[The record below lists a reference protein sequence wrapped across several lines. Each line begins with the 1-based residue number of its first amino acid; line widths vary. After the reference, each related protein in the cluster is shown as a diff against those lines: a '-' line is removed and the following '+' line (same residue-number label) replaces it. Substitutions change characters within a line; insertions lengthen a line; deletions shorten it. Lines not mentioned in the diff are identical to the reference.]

1 MRDKDLNRL
10 AGEIARGDCVLFA
23 GSALTIKDGGL
34 TWDQLVSRTKE
45 EFTYESPL
53 TDNYRILNDI
63 VEENREEKVHAY
75 IKSELEDIE
84 LTEPVSYLSELPWF
98 TCFTTNYDTA
108 LEDALKENQDTR
120 VRTIIETGKFELSS
134 SPTHL
139 LCVKLMGSITREPPE
154 KGSMVLTR
162 GDRES
167 AKDERSRMFDILGS
181 NAAHKSFLFVGYSF
195 SDGIF
200 EEMLEQVKSKT
211 GAPKGKFYA
220 LFKSELTE
228 EQEYQLEKMGVT
240 PIIGDISEF
249 SGELKERVDERNTS
263 DYRTK
268 SVPIGNEVVRV
279 ANEDIGEFLDVY
291 DPVLNVDYRN
301 EVTPRE
307 FYRGN
312 SESLDPF
319 KKEWHY
325 RREIEETI
333 IGKIVDDNVS
343 SINVYGQ
350 PGSGRSFLIS
360 SLVERLIRENKSL
373 AINIPSHTWSS
384 IPYPDELEGFV
395 SRIEQRAE
403 EIGVEGPQS
412 IVLFSKDTIDD
423 NDLAR
428 FERLVKEIDHRVILL
443 TESVEPI
450 NEGDVPCLHESVSIN
465 REIPQEERDDFV
477 QYLVDIT
484 NEHNLLGVDKETAEQ
499 YIEIDPEFLPVM
511 YRSIFQTKKSIQAI
525 ITDEYSEL
533 DAGKQQEL
541 VNLCAVSTSLN
552 IHIPVTVCRRYLEEI
567 SNEDIDWEE
576 VFRIRENCQNLVSE
590 SLDSRETPIF
600 GIYHNLV
607 ADILCKRMG
616 IYKANEVLMNLAESV
631 DLKSEVESEFVSKF
645 LIRKGVG
652 SDTEAELP
660 FSFEGLEAALE
671 RLAERQPARP
681 VLHHLAIL
689 KQEIG
694 RPKEEFIPLLEK
706 ALEDEAEKY
715 KSNERIENIMVTL
728 ADLKWRSITEDPERQ
743 MPDYENEEV
752 QDIMENLIAAR
763 NVRYNP
769 NSYHVQAKIFRDL
782 AKAESGEKK
791 FWLLNQGL
799 ELLDEALARFYK
811 PENRQAV
818 HRLKVKILKDIDR
831 EDAEKH
837 AKEVF
842 QRENS
847 GEGYYTLARMDLFGE
862 QNNTR
867 ALANLD
873 NAMDAEDYP
882 AGAVDLRVKILLED
896 RYAQYEKMLR
906 FVRELDRRQD
916 FEYTWEQLFRKAVVL
931 TINGKYSESKET
943 FFKAN
948 QESPR
953 WKNPTQYKWMED
965 SADKKFRG
973 EIKDVSDSE
982 GFIYNHNVDN
992 WKDDIYFEPHDQD
1005 EFSEMKSGLDV
1016 EFEVSFSLKGPQ
1028 AVGVTLI

>member
-1 MRDKDLNRL
+1 MLDKDLNRL
-10 AGEIARGDCVLFA
+10 AGEVARGDCVLFA

-34 TWDQLVSRTKE
+34 IWDQLVSRTKE

-63 VEENREEKVHAY
+63 VEENGEDKVHEY
-75 IKSELEDIE
+75 IKTELEDLE
-84 LTEPVSYLSELPWF
+84 LTEPVSYLTELPWF

-108 LEDALKENQDTR
+108 LEDGLKKNQHTR

-139 LCVKLMGSITREPPE
+139 LCVKLMGSITREPHE

-195 SDGIF
+195 SDGVF
-200 EEMLEQVKSKT
+200 EGMLEQIKSKT

-220 LFKSELTE
+220 LFKSDLTE
-228 EQEYQLEKMGVT
+228 TQEYHLEKMGVT

-249 SGELKERVDERNTS
+249 SRELKERVSERNTS

-325 RREIEETI
+325 CRNIERSI
-333 IGKIVDDNVS
+333 FGKIVDDNVS

-360 SLVERLIRENKSL
+360 SLVERLIRERKSL

-384 IPYPDELEGFV
+384 VPYPTELEGFI

-412 IVLFSKDTIDD
+412 IVLFSKGAVDN
-423 NDLAR
+423 NDLTQ
-428 FERLVKEIDHRVILL
+428 FEKLVDEIDHRMILL

-450 NEGDVPCLHESVSIN
+450 NEEDVICQHESISIN
-465 REIPQEERDDFV
+465 GEIPREERDDFV

-484 NEHNLLGVDKETAEQ
+484 NEHNLLGVDKKTAEQ

-533 DAGKQQEL
+533 NKGKQQEL
-541 VNLCAVSTSLN
+541 VNLCAVTTSLN
-552 IHIPVTVCRRYLEEI
+552 IHVPVTVCRRYLEEV

-576 VFRIRENCQNLVSE
+576 VFRIREDCQNLVSE
-590 SLDSRETPIF
+590 ALDSRETPIF

-607 ADILCKRMG
+607 ADILCNRLG
-616 IYKANEVLMNLAESV
+616 PYKSNEVLMNLAESV
-631 DLKSEVESEFVSKF
+631 DLKSGVESEFVSKF
-645 LIRKGVG
+645 LIRKGVH
-652 SDTEAELP
+652 SDTEAQLP

-689 KQEIG
+689 KQNTGSPE
-694 RPKEEFIPLLEK
+694 EEFIPILER

-715 KSNERIENIMVTL
+715 KSNERVENIMVTL
-728 ADLKWRSITEDPERQ
+728 ADLKWRSITENPERK
-743 MPDYENEEV
+743 MPDYESEEV
-752 QDIMENLIAAR
+752 QDIMDNLVAAR
-763 NVRYNP
+763 RVRYNP
-769 NSYHVQAKIFRDL
+769 NSYHVQAKIFRGL
-782 AKAESGEKK
+782 AENESGEKE

-799 ELLDEALARFYK
+799 ELLDEGLARFYK
-811 PENRQAV
+811 PKDRQTI
-818 HRLKVKILKDIDR
+818 HRLKVKILKEIDR
-831 EDAEKH
+831 EEAEEH

-847 GEGYYTLARMDLFGE
+847 GEGYYTLARIDLFGN

-867 ALANLD
+867 ALANLG
-873 NAMDAEDYP
+873 NAMDAENYP
-882 AGAVDLRVKILLED
+882 AGAVDLRIKILLED
-896 RYAQYEKMLR
+896 RYAHYEKMLR
-906 FVRELDRRQD
+906 FVRELDRCQN

-931 TINGKYSESKET
+931 AINGKYTEAKET

-953 WKNPTQYKWMED
+953 WKNPTRYKWIED
-965 SADKKFRG
+965 GEDKIFRG
-973 EIKDVSDSE
+973 EIKDMSGSE
-982 GFIYNHNVDN
+982 GFIEDHNVDN
-992 WKDDIYFEPHDQD
+992 WEENIYFEPHDQD

-1016 EFEVSFSLKGPQ
+1016 EFEVTFSLKGPQ
-1028 AVGVTLI
+1028 AVNVTLV